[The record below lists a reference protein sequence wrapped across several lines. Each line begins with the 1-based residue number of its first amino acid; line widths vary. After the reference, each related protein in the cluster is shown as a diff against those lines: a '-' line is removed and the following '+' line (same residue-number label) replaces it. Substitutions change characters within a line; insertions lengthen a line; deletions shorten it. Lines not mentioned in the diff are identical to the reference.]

1 MFAFVHR
8 LNKCLPRAS
17 PRLSVLGP
25 RRLWGRAGSAR
36 SGEALASPALW
47 GRLPVCLGAWPLLA
61 PGDPDRPRSSPVRL
75 GPETARSGRS
85 VVTAGLSNC
94 RARLRHGMPLGGVLG
109 PWQPP
114 WVLEGGAPL
123 TLQTSAASCHLTV
136 SARSKA
142 ALKQPKDRMVLK
154 RETRRLWREGARQS
168 RPEGQPPAGQGGS
181 HPQGRGAAT
190 RRGEGQS
197 PAGQHTARLPWAQA
211 PPRLL
216 SPASVNAV
224 CA

>member
-1 MFAFVHR
+1 MLRGYEAGPCGWTERQARIPTGAHTNVCLENAESSCERWPLATRRQARPASRGSHPRWRSAVKKGMFAFVHR

-85 VVTAGLSNC
+85 AVTAGLSNC

-123 TLQTSAASCHLTV
+123 TLETSAAT
-136 SARSKA
+136 
-142 ALKQPKDRMVLK
+142 
-154 RETRRLWREGARQS
+154 
-168 RPEGQPPAGQGGS
+168 
-181 HPQGRGAAT
+181 
-190 RRGEGQS
+190 
-197 PAGQHTARLPWAQA
+197 
-211 PPRLL
+211 
-216 SPASVNAV
+216 
-224 CA
+224 